1 MSEIVDAAVKALG
14 ERLGDGGAGTGLGG
28 AVRFVIDG
36 EGALRIDPDGVV
48 ADGGED
54 PVDCTLT
61 ADADTFRALLDGE
74 LDPTAAFM
82 SGRLAIDGDMGLA
95 MKLGSLLG

>member
-14 ERLGDGGAGTGLGG
+14 DRLGDADLGG
-28 AVRFVIDG
+28 SVKFVIDG
-36 EGALRIDPDGVV
+36 EGAIRIGDGAVT
-48 ADGGED
+48 ADDGEA
-54 PVDCTLT
+54 DCTVT

-82 SGRLAIDGDMGLA
+82 SGRLAIEGDMGLA

>member
-1 MSEIVDAAVKALG
+1 MSEIVEAAVKALG
-14 ERLGDGGAGTGLGG
+14 ERLGDADLDGS
-28 AVRFVIDG
+28 VKFVIDG
-36 EGALRIDPDGVV
+36 EGAIRIDATGVSADDGD
-48 ADGGED
+48 A
-54 PVDCTLT
+54 DCTVT

-74 LDPTAAFM
+74 IDPTAAFM

>member
-14 ERLGDGGAGTGLGG
+14 ARLGDTGLDGS
-28 AVRFVIDG
+28 VRFVIDG
-36 EGALRIDPDGVV
+36 EGTIRIEGSEVT
-48 ADGGED
+48 ADEGD
-54 PVDCTLT
+54 ADCTVT
-61 ADADTFRALLDGE
+61 SDADTFRALLDGE

-82 SGRLAIDGDMGLA
+82 SGRLAIEGDMGLA

>member
-14 ERLGDGGAGTGLGG
+14 ARLGDGGLDGS
-28 AVRFVIDG
+28 VRFVIDG
-36 EGALRIDPDGVV
+36 EGAIRIDERGVA
-48 ADGGED
+48 ADGGAGGD
-54 PVDCTLT
+54 AADCTVT
-61 ADADTFRALLDGE
+61 ADADTFRALLDGA

-82 SGRLAIDGDMGLA
+82 SGRLAIEGDMGLA